1 MSAELT
7 ALFSLL
13 LRSPDKRSP
22 RGARE
27 GPWLP
32 GEATPGPQSSFRSGR
47 RLSPSTCPPVLCC
60 PTGSSCVLSLLSE
73 SVRHHRGVWPR
84 TQWGCTGVPGG
95 LSPPAFPD
103 WALAVCPEEEDEEGV
118 RWAAA
123 EPAREADGTGP
134 GRTDSWA
141 KKWPLL
147 VPQTVRIAFIFLSFQ
162 YILNRPKNK
171 SILPRM
177 RPRRQSP
184 RSTGGPGAET
194 CWWPLR
200 GGEGGPAEAPT
211 PRTPRR
217 ALGGPRMPASPAGRV
232 RQSPHA
238 EPAALGTQ
246 TDACALPFCT

>member
-22 RGARE
+22 RGDRE

-32 GEATPGPQSSFRSGR
+32 GEATPGPQSSFHSGR
-47 RLSPSTCPPVLCC
+47 HLSPSARPLVLCC

-73 SVRHHRGVWPR
+73 SVRHHRGAWPR
-84 TQWGCTGVPGG
+84 TRWGCTGVPGG
-95 LSPPAFPD
+95 LAPPALPD
-103 WALAVCPEEEDEEGV
+103 WALAVFPDEEDEEGAG
-118 RWAAA
+118 WAAA
-123 EPAREADGTGP
+123 EPAKREADGTGP
-134 GRTDSWA
+134 GRTDSRA

-171 SILPRM
+171 SILPWT

-184 RSTGGPGAET
+184 RSTGGPGAERAAG
-194 CWWPLR
+194 R
-200 GGEGGPAEAPT
+200 GPHPKDTAARPGRAEDAGQPRGTRPAKS
-211 PRTPRR
+211 PRR
-217 ALGGPRMPASPAGRV
+217 ARRPGD
-232 RQSPHA
+232 
-238 EPAALGTQ
+238 
-246 TDACALPFCT
+246 TD